1 MKTITLPE
9 FFNRWR
15 KAHWP
20 PLIGRGKTLHG
31 EEAREAEQT
40 DAKQGWEYEGGAIK
54 PARAPGRK
62 IPL

>member
-20 PLIGRGKTLHG
+20 PLTGRGNTLHG

-40 DAKQGWEYEGGAIK
+40 DAKQNEGGAIK